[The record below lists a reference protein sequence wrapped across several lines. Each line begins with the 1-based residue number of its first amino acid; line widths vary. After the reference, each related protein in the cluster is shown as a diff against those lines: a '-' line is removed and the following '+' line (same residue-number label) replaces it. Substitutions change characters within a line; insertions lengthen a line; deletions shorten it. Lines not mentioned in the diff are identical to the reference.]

1 MTPTSRVSEEVS
13 PDVQVDLDRMNRRG
27 FDVAHRTTAAGPEQV
42 RSAADVAQAAP
53 HVVALICAAEA
64 DGFDAVIVDCTDDPG
79 VAEARLVVSIPIVG
93 PGAALRDAITRAPL
107 PVVELL
113 GEDLRSRSFGEL
125 VSLVGDA
132 ATIAI
137 VGTGHSELAELLA
150 GLPHQPTVLEP
161 LSLALD
167 ECLVTLG
174 RHSGHGRQPGD
185 PSA

>member
-1 MTPTSRVSEEVS
+1 MQS
-13 PDVQVDLDRMNRRG
+13 DLDRMSHG
-27 FDVAHRTTAAGPEQV
+27 GVDVTYRTTGAGPREV
-42 RSAADVAQAAP
+42 RSAADAAQAAP
-53 HVVALICAAEA
+53 HVVALVCAAEA